1 MEQGY
6 NAEVSVG
13 FVYAPITTLG
23 YGKRVGVWF
32 SGCCKN
38 CKDCITPEFKR
49 FNYCGITAKQIIE
62 YVVKK
67 LRDEK
72 MDGLT
77 VSGGEPFEQIEFLE
91 SLVTE
96 TKKYTDDILVYTG
109 YTLESLMDKKDK
121 RVENIIEKIGVI
133 IDGEYIDELNDGKPL
148 RGSSNQKIII
158 LNNALKGKYER
169 LFREKRKTEII
180 TVGKRIISIG
190 IK

>member
-1 MEQGY
+1 
-6 NAEVSVG
+6 
-13 FVYAPITTLG
+13 
-23 YGKRVGVWF
+23 
-32 SGCCKN
+32 
-38 CKDCITPEFKR
+38 
-49 FNYCGITAKQIIE
+49 
-62 YVVKK
+62 
-67 LRDEK
+67 
-72 MDGLT
+72 
-77 VSGGEPFEQIEFLE
+77 
-91 SLVTE
+91 
-96 TKKYTDDILVYTG
+96 
-109 YTLESLMDKKDK
+109 MDKKDK